1 MRDKEKRSVDETSII
16 C

>member
-1 MRDKEKRSVDETSII
+1 MDKEKRS